1 MSEREGYPG
10 GCMTAS
16 GIMFYPLAPRVEDV
30 RIEDIA
36 HHLAAVNRYGGATV
50 YPFSVAQHSVIVS
63 RMMGEENRQSTSPFT
78 ATRALYGLMHD
89 GSEFLLGDVCR
100 PLKRQQAFV
109 AYREAEAR
117 LQAVIYEA
125 VGLDPNGEPED
136 LKTVDRR
143 VLRSEQAA
151 LMPPAAPNEE
161 RNDVPVYPQ
170 IVFQRWTFEEARSE
184 FLNWFHWLQRQLLTG

>member
-1 MSEREGYPG
+1 
-10 GCMTAS
+10 MTAS

-50 YPFSVAQHSVIVS
+50 FPFSVAQHSVIVS
-63 RMMGEENRQSTSPFT
+63 RMMEDGNLLVSAKLA
-78 ATRALYGLMHD
+78 ATRALYGLLHD

-100 PLKRQQAFV
+100 PLKRQPIFA

-117 LQAVIYEA
+117 LQAVIYDA
-125 VGLDPNGEPED
+125 FGLDPRGEPDD

-151 LMPPAAPNEE
+151 LMPPAAPHED
-161 RNDVPVYPQ
+161 RNDVPIYPH
-170 IVFQRWTFEEARSE
+170 IVFRRWSFEDARRE
-184 FLNWFHWLQRQLLTG
+184 FLAQFYWLKRQVLAG